1 MFTRGQIEWAVA
13 QMTNRTSGLGD
24 EPRVELKMKIKRLLD
39 IDRKRGI
46 DPTTP
51 FTGLKRFAFMEGP
64 LPGKGIAISY
74 TGYDAFAVYIGLRLL
89 DANVPQMAVIRLL
102 RRIRPML
109 KREHEKILRQSV
121 LGLAGSGTNLEAKI
135 KTGFLLR
142 DPDRMTFLVL
152 SSGAGADIDLQR
164 EDEKALA
171 NIVRTTDD
179 LVKLVAEL
187 ALVSPPVLVF
197 ELINSAHQLAW
208 WLDHAP
214 TIRRGRP

>member
-13 QMTNRTSGLGD
+13 QMTNRTSGLGE

-46 DPTTP
+46 DATTP
-51 FTGLKRFAFMEGP
+51 FADLNQFAFMEGT

-74 TGYDAFAVYIGLRLL
+74 TDYDAFAVYLGLRLL

-109 KREHEKILRQSV
+109 KREHDKILRQSV
-121 LGLAGSGTNLEAKI
+121 QGLAGARTNLEAKI
-135 KTGFLLR
+135 KTGFLVK
-142 DPDRMTFLVL
+142 DPSRMIFLVL
-152 SSGAGADIDLQR
+152 SSGAGADTLYQR
-164 EDEKALA
+164 GDEKTPA

-179 LVKLVAEL
+179 LVTLVAKL